1 MIVKFK
7 KLYSKSPDFVKQLV
21 RLIPFRYRMGK
32 VFRETL
38 RFLEES
44 DRWSTEQYKAYQE
57 RRLAKLLRL
66 AIGHVPYFTRY
77 RKLLSK
83 SPFEI
88 LSEIEP
94 VTKRQIQQ
102 NLDQFL
108 LPEDMRGK
116 CHVTYTGGS
125 SGFPLKMYLNDDAA
139 EIEWAFMIVQWM
151 RVGYRPG
158 DRRAAFR
165 GVEFKESRKTSVL
178 MNPVYD
184 EVMFSPFDLS
194 DHALS
199 DYVETIRKWRPKCL
213 RGYPSALTVL
223 ARYIDQNGIED
234 LPEIRTLFC
243 GSEGFTDEQREYLE
257 RVFKTRFYSWYGMTE
272 KAVLAGECEE
282 SSAYH
287 CFPQYGIVEIRDSD
301 GNVSSD
307 IGTEGEILGTGFLN
321 RVMPFIRYRLE
332 DYASI
337 IGDRCAKCGR
347 NHTLLSK
354 ISGRYRVQDVIV
366 GKSGSR
372 IPLTAINMH
381 DDTFATV
388 RQFQFDQNKQGKVT
402 LFLKVGRSFND
413 ENRNLIMKSLSR
425 KTGDDIDYDIQ
436 LVDRIE
442 GTDIGKGV
450 YLRQRIK
457 NPTYPM

>member
-7 KLYSKSPDFVKQLV
+7 KLYSKSPDFVKQSV

-38 RFLEES
+38 RFLAKS
-44 DRWSTEQYKAYQE
+44 DRWSTEQYRAYQE
-57 RRLAKLLRL
+57 RRLVKLLCL
-66 AIGHVPYFTRY
+66 AIGHVPYYARY
-77 RKLLSK
+77 RRLLSK

-94 VTKRQIQQ
+94 ITKRQIQQ

-108 LPEDMRGK
+108 LPEHMRGD

-125 SGFPLKMYLNDDAA
+125 SGFPLKMYLNDDAV
-139 EIEWAFMIVQWM
+139 EIEWAFMIAQWM

-158 DRRAAFR
+158 DKRAAFR
-165 GVEFKESRKTSVL
+165 GVEFKESGKTSVL
-178 MNPVYD
+178 MNPVYN

-199 DYVETIRKWRPKCL
+199 EYVETIRKWRPKYL

-223 ARYIDQNGIED
+223 ARFIDQNGIDD
-234 LPEIRTLFC
+234 LPEIGALFC
-243 GSEGFTDEQREYLE
+243 GSEGFTDEQRQYLE

-272 KAVLAGECEE
+272 KVVLAGECEE

-287 CFPQYGIVEIRDSD
+287 CFPQYGVVEIRDSN

-307 IGTEGEILGTGFLN
+307 IGTEGEVIGTGFLN

-337 IGDRCAKCGR
+337 IGDHCAKCGR
-347 NHTLLSK
+347 YHTLLSK
-354 ISGRYRVQDVIV
+354 VSGHRVQDVII

-372 IPLTAINMH
+372 ISMTAINMH
-381 DDTFATV
+381 DDTFSSV
-388 RQFQFDQNKQGKVT
+388 RQFQFDQKEKGKVT
-402 LFLKVGRSFND
+402 LYLRVGSDFDN
-413 ENRNLIMKSLSR
+413 ENRKLILKSLSR
-425 KTGDDIDYDIQ
+425 KTGGDIDYDIQ
-436 LVDRIE
+436 LVDRIK
-442 GTDIGKGV
+442 GTDMGKGV

-457 NPTYPM
+457 NLSSPK